1 MKTFIKSIRF
11 TFVFCIFLAVSYV
24 LVLWIF
30 ARFAAPNKGN
40 VAVSELN
47 GRVVG
52 ATNVGQSFTRD
63 IYFWGRP
70 SCAGNGY
77 DATKSGGSNKAP
89 TNMAYLRQVDSRIVA
104 FLKHHPYLS
113 RKDVPAEMVTA
124 SGSGLDPDI
133 SPRSAYIQVRRIAMA
148 RGCSEALVRS
158 IVDKSVERP
167 LLGIFGPQRVNVL
180 KMNISLDELHINKAE
195 VK

>member
-30 ARFAAPNKGN
+30 ARVAGPNKGD

-47 GRVVG
+47 GKVVG
-52 ATNVGQSFTRD
+52 ATNVGQSFTKD

-70 SCAGNGY
+70 SCAGSGY

-89 TNMAYLRQVDSRIVA
+89 TNMAYLKDVDARITV
-104 FLKHHPYLS
+104 FLKHHPYLK
-113 RKDVPAEMVTA
+113 RKDIPAEMVTA

-133 SPRSAYIQVRRIAMA
+133 SPESAYIQVRRIAMA
-148 RGCSEALVRS
+148 RGCSENLVS
-158 IVDKSVERP
+158 KVVDKAVERP
-167 LLGIFGPQRVNVL
+167 FLGVLGPARVNVL
-180 KMNISLDELHINKAE
+180 KMNIALDKLAANRE
-195 VK
+195 